1 MKLRTKI
8 TLFTLT
14 TVLTIFTL
22 AMGINTFIFYTQAKE
37 FRDKEID
44 SSIFFFLSEINNAT
58 NKTEIVGQDIAL
70 AGEMIYN
77 IKSSENPKDSLAF
90 ILTSKIKNFPSLV
103 GGGIWYEPNVFTEK
117 FFGPYALW
125 KNGTVEVTWEYS
137 TQEYNY
143 LKRDWY
149 LFALPKS

>member
-90 ILTSKIKNFPSLV
+90 ILTSKIKNSNSE
-103 GGGIWYEPNVFTEK
+103 IIEAK
-117 FFGPYALW
+117 
-125 KNGTVEVTWEYS
+125 
-137 TQEYNY
+137 
-143 LKRDWY
+143 KR
-149 LFALPKS
+149 LQRA